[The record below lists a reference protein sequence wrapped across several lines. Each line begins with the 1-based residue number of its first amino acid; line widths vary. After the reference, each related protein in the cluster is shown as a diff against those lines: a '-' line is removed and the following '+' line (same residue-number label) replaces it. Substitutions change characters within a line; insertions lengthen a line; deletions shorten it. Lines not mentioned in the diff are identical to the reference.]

1 MPILLSDRATAL
13 SQSAQTIERNREGK
27 RMTSEEIDALW
38 DYNDPAGSFLKFQAA
53 LESAPGSTDEI
64 RTQIARSLGLQR
76 KFDEAK
82 AEIAK
87 VPAKPTPI
95 VAVRVALESGRIENS
110 SGNKAAAKPYFLDAY
125 NQAIKHK
132 FDFYAVD
139 AAHMMGIVT
148 SGADSLEWNEKAI
161 GMAEAS
167 KDKRARNWKGSLL
180 NNTGWTYHD
189 MGQYE
194 KALSLFQRA
203 LDFQKEQGKEA
214 NIRIAEWAVARCLRS
229 LKRYDEALAIQRS
242 LEGGPSAGY
251 IEEELG
257 ELLLV
262 TNHAEQ
268 SKPYFKK
275 AYDKLSQDIWLK
287 ANEAPRL
294 ERLKKLSE

>member
-1 MPILLSDRATAL
+1 
-13 SQSAQTIERNREGK
+13 
-27 RMTSEEIDALW
+27 MTSEEIDALW
-38 DYNDPAGSFLKFQAA
+38 DYNEPAKSFEKFQLA
-53 LESAPGSTDEI
+53 LASAPASADEI

-76 KFDEAK
+76 KFDEGR

-87 VPAKPTPI
+87 ITSKPTPI
-95 VAVRVALESGRIENS
+95 VAVRVALESGRLDNS
-110 SGNKAAAKPYFLDAY
+110 SGNKAAAQPFFLEAY
-125 NQAIKHK
+125 NLANKHK

-148 SGADSLEWNEKAI
+148 SDAVSLEWNEKAI
-161 GMAEAS
+161 AMAEAS

-189 MGQYE
+189 MGQYD

-203 LDFQKEQGKEA
+203 LEFQTEQGKEP
-214 NIRIAEWAVARCLRS
+214 NIRIARWAVGRCLRS
-229 LKRYDEALAIQRS
+229 LKRYDEAMAIQRS

-251 IEEELG
+251 VEEELG

-262 TNHAEQ
+262 TDHADQ

-275 AYDKLSQDIWLK
+275 AYELLSGDIWLK

-294 ERLKKLSE
+294 ERLKKLGE